1 MSWSLTTSLRLVV
14 PMGHL
19 DSRHGASTFHATSCR
34 RRRRCQPLHG
44 AAAILERSWQD
55 QGP

>member
-1 MSWSLTTSLRLVV
+1 VSWSLTTSLRLVV